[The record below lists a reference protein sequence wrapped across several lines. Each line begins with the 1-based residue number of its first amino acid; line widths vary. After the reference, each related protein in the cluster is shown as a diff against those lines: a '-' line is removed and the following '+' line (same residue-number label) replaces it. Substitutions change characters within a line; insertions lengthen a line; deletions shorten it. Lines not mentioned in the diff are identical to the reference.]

1 MSLEVVC
8 RRSQRCHRF
17 LSTFIELTMLTF
29 LRTQTVRMAE
39 WSKALRSGR
48 SLHLQAW
55 VRIPLLT
62 GLFWFNIKHLMHAQL
77 DFCHPLFVLNYPL
90 SYQIGCHTN
99 LSHDLHNFLCEM
111 NEGEHDHNIMENHNS
126 LKVIKINTKSNS
138 PLKWIQ

>member
-8 RRSQRCHRF
+8 RRSQRFHRF
-17 LSTFIELTMLTF
+17 LSTFIDLTMLTF
-29 LRTQTVRMAE
+29 LKTQTVRMAE

-48 SLHLQAW
+48 SLHLKAW
-55 VRIPLLT
+55 ARIPLLT
-62 GLFWFNIKHLMHAQL
+62 GLFWFNIKHLIACL
-77 DFCHPLFVLNYPL
+77 VRFLSSSICTKNYPL
-90 SYQIGCHTN
+90 SYTN